1 MPPKAKDSKPAAPDP
16 DAAAAEQ
23 KAIMESEL
31 VTALLRTR
39 LGRWVCAELLH
50 GMLHMVL
57 SCSNAGGP
65 CLLSA
70 QVPGCW
76 GEAGCG
82 KLLPG

>member
-1 MPPKAKDSKPAAPDP
+1 
-16 DAAAAEQ
+16 
-23 KAIMESEL
+23 MESEL

-39 LGRWVCAELLH
+39 LGRWVYAELLH
-50 GMLHMVL
+50 GMHTYCPTV
-57 SCSNAGGP
+57 GP

-82 KLLPG
+82 ELLPG